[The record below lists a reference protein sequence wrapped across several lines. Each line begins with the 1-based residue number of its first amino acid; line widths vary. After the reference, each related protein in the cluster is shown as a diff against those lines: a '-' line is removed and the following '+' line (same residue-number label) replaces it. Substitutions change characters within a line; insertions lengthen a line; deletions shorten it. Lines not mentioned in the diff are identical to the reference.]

1 MRNNVSQTLK
11 KSVAA
16 LAVAA
21 VLLPPAVS
29 AQSLEQAVASALD
42 THPQIKQA
50 FNRFKASE
58 EQINQASA
66 SYYPTINFDAGI
78 GREWTESPSTRRDSA
93 LYGVDEN
100 VDLTR
105 REIGVSLRQ
114 VLFSGFQTTN
124 EVKRT
129 EYEASAE
136 QWTLF
141 STAEDLALEVTRAYL
156 EFMRAEQVVVLAER
170 NLASHQTI
178 FEQVKQKTDSGLGST
193 ADLSQVTGRLARA
206 HSNLISAQ
214 NNLSD
219 SRVAYQRLVSV
230 APQDTRIPVPDAI
243 MLPTTLEQA
252 LSLAKENHPT
262 LKAAGSDINAAMAQR
277 DASKSNYYPQVTF
290 DLSASWDD
298 NLDGNDGT
306 TANPNDTIG
315 ADVGGNSD
323 EVLAMVR
330 INYNLF
336 SGGADRARERE
347 AAYSINESKAIQLN
361 AYQDIEEG
369 TTLAWNA
376 RVFLKQQ
383 MQYLR
388 QHVEAALETRN
399 AYDDQFK
406 IGQRTL
412 IDVLDAENELFQARR
427 EYLTAEYDDLIA
439 QYRLL
444 NATGSLLESLRI
456 TTPAVWDGENSNNGG
471 AQS

>member
-1 MRNNVSQTLK
+1 M
-11 KSVAA
+11 
-16 LAVAA
+16 
-21 VLLPPAVS
+21 
-29 AQSLEQAVASALD
+29 
-42 THPQIKQA
+42 
-50 FNRFKASE
+50 
-58 EQINQASA
+58 
-66 SYYPTINFDAGI
+66 
-78 GREWTESPSTRRDSA
+78 
-93 LYGVDEN
+93 
-100 VDLTR
+100 
-105 REIGVSLRQ
+105 
-114 VLFSGFQTTN
+114 LFSGFQTTN

-376 RVFLKQQ
+376 GCFSSNRCNICVSMSKP
-383 MQYLR
+383 
-388 QHVEAALETRN
+388 HW
-399 AYDDQFK
+399 K
-406 IGQRTL
+406 P
-412 IDVLDAENELFQARR
+412 
-427 EYLTAEYDDLIA
+427 
-439 QYRLL
+439 
-444 NATGSLLESLRI
+444 ATPMTTSLRLGN
-456 TTPAVWDGENSNNGG
+456 AL
-471 AQS
+471 

>member
-1 MRNNVSQTLK
+1 MNGQK
-11 KSVAA
+11 A
-16 LAVAA
+16 L
-21 VLLPPAVS
+21 L
-29 AQSLEQAVASALD
+29 
-42 THPQIKQA
+42 
-50 FNRFKASE
+50 
-58 EQINQASA
+58 
-66 SYYPTINFDAGI
+66 
-78 GREWTESPSTRRDSA
+78 RRDSA

-290 DLSASWDD
+290 DLSAAGMTIWMEMMAQPPIQ
-298 NLDGNDGT
+298 T
-306 TANPNDTIG
+306 TR
-315 ADVGGNSD
+315 
-323 EVLAMVR
+323 LA
-330 INYNLF
+330 
-336 SGGADRARERE
+336 
-347 AAYSINESKAIQLN
+347 
-361 AYQDIEEG
+361 
-369 TTLAWNA
+369 
-376 RVFLKQQ
+376 Q
-383 MQYLR
+383 M
-388 QHVEAALETRN
+388 
-399 AYDDQFK
+399 
-406 IGQRTL
+406 
-412 IDVLDAENELFQARR
+412 
-427 EYLTAEYDDLIA
+427 
-439 QYRLL
+439 
-444 NATGSLLESLRI
+444 
-456 TTPAVWDGENSNNGG
+456 
-471 AQS
+471 

>member
-1 MRNNVSQTLK
+1 MRKNVGHSLR

-16 LAVAA
+16 LAVAV
-21 VLLPPAVS
+21 VLLPSTVA

-42 THPQIKQA
+42 THPQIRQA

-58 EQINQASA
+58 ELINQAESG
-66 SYYPTINFDAGI
+66 YYPTIDFDAGI

-93 LYGVDEN
+93 QYGVDEE
-100 VDLTR
+100 VELTR

-114 VLFSGFQTTN
+114 VLFNGFQTTN
-124 EVKRT
+124 EVERS
-129 EYEASAE
+129 EFEASAD
-136 QWTLF
+136 QWALF
-141 STAEDLALEVTRAYL
+141 SSAEDLALEVTRAYL
-156 EFMRAEQVVVLAER
+156 EFLRAKQIVELAER
-170 NLASHQTI
+170 NLESHQII
-178 FEQVKQKTDSGLGST
+178 FDQVKHKTDSGLGST
-193 ADLSQVTGRLARA
+193 ADLSQVTGRLARS

-219 SRVAYQRLVSV
+219 ARIVYQKLVNTT
-230 APQDTRIPVPDAI
+230 PDDLRIPVADAL
-243 MLPTTLEQA
+243 MLPENLAQA
-252 LSLAKENHPT
+252 LDMAKASHPT
-262 LKAAGSDINAAMAQR
+262 LKSANNDIQAATAQR
-277 DASKSNYYPQVTF
+277 DAAKGNYYPQVTF

-306 TANPNDTIG
+306 TATPFDSP

-330 INYNLF
+330 LNYNLF

-347 AAYSINESKAIQLN
+347 AAYSINESKAIQQE
-361 AYQDIEEG
+361 AYRDIVEG

-376 RVFLKQQ
+376 RDFLKQQ

-388 QHVEAALETRN
+388 QHVEASIETRN
-399 AYDDQFK
+399 AYEDQFK
-406 IGQRTL
+406 LGQRTL
-412 IDVLDAENELFQARR
+412 IDVLDSENELFQARR

-444 NATGSLLESLRI
+444 NATGQLLESLRI
-456 TTPAVWDGENSNNGG
+456 TTPEIWKGEDNYKGG
-471 AQS
+471 VQS